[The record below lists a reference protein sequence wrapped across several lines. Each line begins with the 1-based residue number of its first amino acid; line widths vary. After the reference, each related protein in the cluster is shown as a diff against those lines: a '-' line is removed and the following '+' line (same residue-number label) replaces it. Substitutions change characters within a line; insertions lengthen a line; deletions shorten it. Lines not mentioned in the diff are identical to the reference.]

1 MQTKLEQAK
10 YDYFE
15 DLYFDT
21 IEHPIDIEY
30 SLPDYCPDIQK
41 ILKCHA
47 SAQISSYS
55 FTQEKIICEGSIC
68 LYIQYID
75 EKTGCI
81 RVCEINKEYSSVKDI
96 SYSGEKY
103 TGKITATTGHI
114 VCRAINAR
122 KLDIHVPILLNVK
135 ITAQKSEMIAYAAQ
149 GLETKMET
157 LMATSAVNQV
167 AKQFVLEEEFN
178 LSQGNPPIESIM
190 RRSVSVSQV
199 RASSQDGKVLIEGS
213 IDVNIVYRTFSETQS
228 VEKLS
233 YTMPFSQSID
243 VAGVQSECISN
254 IDMEVGEFIIQ
265 VKEDSMGEY
274 TICQFFIKMFS
285 VISVYKKSEIAVI
298 SDAYTTKYESQMKF
312 SNICFLN
319 LEDDSK
325 EKIMQK
331 KSIFL
336 ADDEIEKLLDI
347 WCENVSVT
355 PFNEKNKVNF
365 RVKYDVS
372 LIYMGKS
379 KQTYFVT
386 KSFDFNMSR
395 EFNDIVQRKSEA
407 KVKLDIRDFRIVD
420 ANNIDINCEATAQI
434 NIFAEQNKKILT
446 EAIVSDKINED
457 NFGKV
462 CVYYSLKGEELWD
475 IGKKYK
481 ASLKTIS
488 EINNLS
494 DDSFSA
500 GGALVIF

>member
-1 MQTKLEQAK
+1 MQTKLEQTK

-15 DLYFDT
+15 DLYSES
-21 IEHPIDIEY
+21 IESPIDIEY

-47 SAQISSYS
+47 NAQVSSYS
-55 FTQEKIICEGSIC
+55 FTQEKMICEGSIC

-81 RVCEINKEYSSVKDI
+81 RVCEINKEYSVSKDI
-96 SYSGEKY
+96 STSGEKFI
-103 TGKITATTGHI
+103 GKISATTGHI

-122 KLDIHVPILLNVK
+122 KLDIHVPIMLNVK
-135 ITAQKSEMIAYAAQ
+135 ITAHKTEMIAYAAQ

-157 LMATSAVNQV
+157 LMVTSAINSVS
-167 AKQFVLEEEFN
+167 KQFVLEEDMA

-190 RRSVSVSQV
+190 RRSVDVSNV
-199 RASSQDGKVLIEGS
+199 RASCQGGKVLLEGS
-213 IDVNIVYRTFSETQS
+213 VDVNIVYRTFSELQS

-233 YTMPFSQSID
+233 YSMPFSQSLEVSGAESDCIAHASLD
-243 VAGVQSECISN
+243 VGECI
-254 IDMEVGEFIIQ
+254 IR
-265 VKEDSMGEY
+265 VKEDSVGEY

-285 VISVYKKSEIAVI
+285 NICIYKKSEIAVI
-298 SDAYTTKYESQMKF
+298 SDAYTTTYESQMKF
-312 SNICFLN
+312 SSLSFLN
-319 LEDDSK
+319 LEDESK
-325 EKIMQK
+325 EKLTQK

-347 WCENVSVT
+347 WCENISVT
-355 PFNEKNKVNF
+355 PFNEKNKVSF
-365 RVKYDVS
+365 RVKYDIS

-379 KQTYFVT
+379 KQTFFVT
-386 KSFDFNMSR
+386 KSFDFSISR
-395 EFNDIVQRKSEA
+395 EFSDIAQRKAEA
-407 KVKLDIRDFRIVD
+407 LVLMEIRDFRIVD
-420 ANNIDINCEATAQI
+420 ANNIDINCEANAQI
-434 NIFAEQNKKILT
+434 KIFAEQNRKLLT
-446 EAIVSDKINED
+446 DAVISDKLNED
-457 NFGKV
+457 TCGKV
-462 CVYYSLKGEELWD
+462 CVYFSQKGEELWE

-494 DDSFSA
+494 DDSVCA